1 MERCSP
7 KYLQIDAIDD
17 RHEWERFWESHAPS
31 ALFQSWLWGEVIL
44 RQSLPLFRFGLY
56 DGSRLAGIFQVVVVR
71 AKRGT
76 YLHVRHGPILSPS
89 MKQWRFVTNFLKDLA
104 KREGAS
110 FIRVSPP
117 MDDSVGHRT
126 LLQSLGLLRAATH
139 EVDAER
145 CWVLDIIP
153 SEEALLSGMRKT
165 TRYEIRHA
173 QHLGVRV
180 VSTTTLTDLDKF
192 FSLYRQTARR
202 QHFVEHRGIREEFD
216 VFVKEKKAVLL
227 LGYYQQDLLS
237 AAIILFLGDQAI
249 YHHSASI
256 HTKYSVGYA
265 VQWEAIRQAKRHGMK
280 TYNFWGIAPP
290 DRPNHPWRG
299 ITLFKTGFGGREI
312 RTIHAYDFTRSPR
325 YWMIRG
331 IELWERLRRG
341 Y

>member
-7 KYLQIDAIDD
+7 RYLRINPIDD
-17 RHEWERFWESHAPS
+17 RHEWERFWGRHAPH
-31 ALFQSWLWGEVIL
+31 ALFQSWLWGDVIK

-56 DGSRLAGIFQVVVVR
+56 NGSDLLGIFQVAVVR

-89 MKQWRFVTNFLKDLA
+89 ITQWRFVTNFLKDRA

-110 FIRVSPP
+110 FLRVSPP
-117 MDDSVGHRT
+117 MDDSAGHRS
-126 LLQSLGLLRAATH
+126 LLRALGLLPAATH

-145 CWVLDIIP
+145 CWVLDITP
-153 SEEALLSGMRKT
+153 SEEALLVVMRKT

-180 VSTTTLTDLDKF
+180 VTTTDPIDLDNF
-192 FSLYRQTARR
+192 FTLYGETARR
-202 QHFVEHRGIREEFD
+202 QHFIEHRGIREEFD
-216 VFVKEKKAVLL
+216 MFAKEEKAVLL
-227 LGYYQQDLLS
+227 LGYHQQDLLS

-249 YHHSASI
+249 YHYSASVP
-256 HTKYSVGYA
+256 TKYSVGYA
-265 VQWEAIRQAKRHGMK
+265 IQWEAIREAKRRGMK
-280 TYNFWGIAPP
+280 AYNFWGIAPP

-312 RTIHAYDFTRSPR
+312 RTIHAHDLSISPR
-325 YWMIRG
+325 YWVTRSL
-331 IELWERLRRG
+331 ESWERLRRG